1 MLEEEHDVL
10 WVIKHFRPLLDK
22 INIDNIPEE
31 PNYQVELLSDTRQ
44 YFQLGLE
51 DCVLAIC
58 RRKFTSTANGFY
70 AFSHAEHEGQQIF
83 FLNIYINNNLFVSNT
98 LALRE
103 KRRRTI
109 IHEFTHCIAAFLSIG
124 RIKTEKLIPG
134 LVKNLASKVRINAM
148 EHYQIMLN
156 QVGNASSTVTYAL
169 GIYPDEHFRLGYY
182 VDFEYSFSTVYKQL
196 ILDRM
201 IFERYFTED
210 LRNNFYR
217 ELKQGNVGA
226 ALSILWTACTNLI
239 ANEAISAEFVN
250 LRLREELLGYYFKKA
265 FER

>member
-1 MLEEEHDVL
+1 MDHPHDVL

-22 INIDNIPEE
+22 INIDDIPEE
-31 PNYQVELLSDTRQ
+31 PLYQVELLSDTKQ

-58 RRKFTSTANGFY
+58 RRNFTSTANGFY
-70 AFSHAEHEGQQIF
+70 TFSYAEHEGQQIF
-83 FLNIYINNNLFVSNT
+83 FLNIYINNSLFASNSP
-98 LALRE
+98 ALRE

-124 RIKTEKLIPG
+124 RIKTGRLVEG
-134 LVKNLASKVRINAM
+134 LVKNLASKVKMNAM
-148 EHYQIMLN
+148 NHYQIMLS

-169 GIYPDEHFRLGYY
+169 GIYPDEHFRIVYY

-201 IFERYFTED
+201 IFEKYFAEE
-210 LRNNFYR
+210 LRNNFYI
-217 ELKQGNVGA
+217 ELKQGHVAA

-239 ANEAISAEFVN
+239 SDEAISAEFVN
-250 LRLREELLGYYFKKA
+250 LRLREELLGYYFKKT
-265 FER
+265 F